1 MEYKNEKKREEK
13 PSASDKIMDK
23 AADKL
28 NWWNRAATINEDD
41 SMWVGFTKIVIRIIG
56 ILLLIAISPF
66 VIIGLIVGMTAAF

>member
-41 SMWVGFTKIVIRIIG
+41 SMWIGFTKIVIRVIG

>member
-56 ILLLIAISPF
+56 IILLIAISPF

>member
-41 SMWVGFTKIVIRIIG
+41 SMWVGFTKIVIRVIG